1 MPFSPKLSQEVQVLL
16 NSWQGLA
23 LRSQSQP
30 RLGWVRTLRQA
41 LAMSARQLAERM
53 GTQPSRIFEIEKDEV
68 RGAVTLKTLRHV
80 AEALGCDLVYAFVP
94 KERKSLEDLLQQQA
108 EHIVAEQLKA
118 VGHSMALENQEV
130 SYDLQERQRENRVK
144 TLMENPPRWFWD

>member
-1 MPFSPKLSQEVQVLL
+1 
-16 NSWQGLA
+16 
-23 LRSQSQP
+23 
-30 RLGWVRTLRQA
+30 
-41 LAMSARQLAERM
+41 MSARQLAERM

-68 RGAVTLKTLRHV
+68 RGAVTLKTLRHA

-94 KERKSLEDLLQQQA
+94 KEGKSLEDLLQQQA